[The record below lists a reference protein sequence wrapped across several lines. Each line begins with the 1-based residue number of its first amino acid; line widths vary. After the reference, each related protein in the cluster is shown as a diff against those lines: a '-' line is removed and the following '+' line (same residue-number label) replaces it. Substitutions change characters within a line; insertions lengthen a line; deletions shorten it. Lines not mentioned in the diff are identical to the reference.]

1 MRTDPGR
8 LYRKGI
14 SMAKAPGK
22 TTGTAKTAATGTS
35 SRTSEAKTRFN
46 AALEEM
52 KAGAGILTA
61 EARDRATTYGE
72 QAKAK
77 SEDWTSD
84 AKVKA
89 SEFANEGKAKASSAL
104 SGLSKL
110 VDDNTGLIDEK
121 LGEKYGDYARS
132 ASKSLK
138 DTAEKLDAKSLDDLA
153 EDARETVRKNPAAAV
168 GIAAVAGFLL
178 ARLFRSK

>member
-1 MRTDPGR
+1 
-8 LYRKGI
+8 
-14 SMAKAPGK
+14 MAKAPAK
-22 TTGTAKTAATGTS
+22 STGTAKAGSAATG
-35 SRTSEAKTRFN
+35 SRTSEAKSRFN

-61 EARDRATTYGE
+61 EAKDRATTYGE

-77 SEDWTSD
+77 SDDWTAE

-89 SEFANEGKAKASSAL
+89 SDFANEGKAKASSAL

-110 VDDNTGLIDEK
+110 VDDNAGLIDEK
-121 LGEKYGDYARS
+121 LGEKYGEYART
-132 ASKSLK
+132 ASRSLK
-138 DTAEKLDAKSLDDLA
+138 DTADKLDAKSLDDLA